1 MIVFISFG
9 QRQLFPGWSKKEETI
24 ADLDRR
30 CRANEYKVAAPPLD
44 RGRLQTKKMETRVKE
59 TTGDYQKYLYVK
71 DFLLYI
77 NLCINFE

>member
-44 RGRLQTKKMETRVKE
+44 RGRLQKKRERRGRKTN
-59 TTGDYQKYLYVK
+59 GDYQK
-71 DFLLYI
+71 
-77 NLCINFE
+77 